1 MSSLALIAPALYN
14 RYPLLYFDSGAYIEM
29 SEILEP
35 SFHRAFGYPLLMKM
49 TGMVVSNWPIIFIQ
63 GILLSVLLYRILR
76 GVFPAERLWW
86 KHALTVLILSFAS
99 AMPWYAAQLMPDVWT
114 LILVSSLGAL
124 LLERSSSRV
133 WFISYGLI
141 ITAALLTHLSHIPL
155 LILLILSLVALRFAL
170 KSTWIDLGM
179 KHWVSMALPFVAAF
193 LITCSFNAAY
203 GMGFRLSL
211 ATNAFVTANLGEMGI
226 LKFYLDEQ
234 CGEIETDLCD
244 LKDNLPLETY
254 GYLWDPNGPV
264 QQHPGGWAG
273 ANEEYS
279 VIVKDFLTQPR
290 YMKWLIIASVKAT
303 VKQMFQIEVGSGLQ
317 YAYGEGTPP
326 YGPMKNH
333 YKQELNEY
341 LTAVQNKGDDLPL
354 DFFRW
359 VNYLSLFL
367 GLGVI
372 TWAILQQRLTPELG
386 LLLIVFL
393 LAYFFNAAIT
403 GVLANV
409 YERLQVRLLPWV
421 QLMAVLIALKE
432 GWFGKNGNST

>member
-1 MSSLALIAPALYN
+1 
-14 RYPLLYFDSGAYIEM
+14 
-29 SEILEP
+29 
-35 SFHRAFGYPLLMKM
+35 
-49 TGMVVSNWPIIFIQ
+49 
-63 GILLSVLLYRILR
+63 
-76 GVFPAERLWW
+76 
-86 KHALTVLILSFAS
+86 
-99 AMPWYAAQLMPDVWT
+99 
-114 LILVSSLGAL
+114 
-124 LLERSSSRV
+124 
-133 WFISYGLI
+133 
-141 ITAALLTHLSHIPL
+141 
-155 LILLILSLVALRFAL
+155 
-170 KSTWIDLGM
+170 
-179 KHWVSMALPFVAAF
+179 
-193 LITCSFNAAY
+193 
-203 GMGFRLSL
+203 
-211 ATNAFVTANLGEMGI
+211 
-226 LKFYLDEQ
+226 
-234 CGEIETDLCD
+234 
-244 LKDNLPLETY
+244 
-254 GYLWDPNGPV
+254 V
-264 QQHPGGWAG
+264 QQYPGGWAG